1 MKEVETDLQELQSV
15 SDRVAQYFCEDAK
28 NFKLEECCSIFN
40 SFCERFLRAIQVIYA
55 LYVLAYSYTE
65 IKEKLKG
72 LNWDFIF
79 SCRKTKLERVQ
90 R

>member
-40 SFCERFLRAIQVIYA
+40 SFCERFLRAMQVIYA

-72 LNWDFIF
+72 LNWDFF
-79 SCRKTKLERVQ
+79 SCRKTKLERLQ